1 MEGEQVLCAIVKRL
15 GFQQDNQ
22 SSARLCFLYAFLMD
36 LLRPYIWSFQESRRT
51 GFQMLAV
58 IAIRALEGIFV
69 IGMLGCVAVVILT
82 TLEDIRVMLG
92 KDDHAIK

>member
-1 MEGEQVLCAIVKRL
+1 
-15 GFQQDNQ
+15 
-22 SSARLCFLYAFLMD
+22 
-36 LLRPYIWSFQESRRT
+36 
-51 GFQMLAV
+51 MLAV

-92 KDDHAIK
+92 KDDHATK